1 MLSFDNNKRKQSKFH
16 HHRCSLLFVFYFLIR
31 GHFIFIEFIEEKITV
46 DGNQY
51 VKKKTRKNRN
61 GVCGGG
67 GEENPWNWLQ
77 RATKQ
82 MTEIETE
89 KYLQRD
95 LSNSHAQIH
104 KWKENRSAKME
115 YVHECEWLVTR
126 SQVRKRE
133 MNLLCI
139 FGSCKPS
146 FLYVAFEHRESS
158 KLHREMKA
166 KNL

>member
-1 MLSFDNNKRKQSKFH
+1 MAIN
-16 HHRCSLLFVFYFLIR
+16 
-31 GHFIFIEFIEEKITV
+31 TW
-46 DGNQY
+46 
-51 VKKKTRKNRN
+51 KKKTRKNRN
-61 GVCGGG
+61 GVCDGG

-77 RATKQ
+77 RATKR

-158 KLHREMKA
+158 KLHREMKT
-166 KNL
+166 KNCNFTKKINWNEMHWIERRERQSIWAV